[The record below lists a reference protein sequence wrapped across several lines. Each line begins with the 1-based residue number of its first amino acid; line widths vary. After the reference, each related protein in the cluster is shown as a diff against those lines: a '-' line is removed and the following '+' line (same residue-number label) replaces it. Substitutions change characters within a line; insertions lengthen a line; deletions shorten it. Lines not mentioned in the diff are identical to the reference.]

1 MLEPWAPDPA
11 ASRAVL
17 IGAST
22 FHSDELPNLPAVA
35 HNLDALDQV
44 LTDPR
49 HGVIGDSTVLADDD
63 VTDAKVGMAVSGA
76 TQHAADLVLVYYAG
90 HGVLDDDGRLH
101 LARPDTSVDHV
112 SWTGVSV
119 DLLKRELGRARARAR
134 VLVLDC
140 CFSGRAVTAM
150 SDSRTLVAGQ
160 LDLSGTY
167 TLTSTTATAPSH
179 APPNKRYTSF
189 THALLGALAQP
200 DPLTLD
206 GIYHR
211 IDAELDGLG
220 LPRPQ
225 HNATNNAAA
234 LALTRGPVL
243 PSTRRPTPQQ
253 PARTP
258 LHQRVFSTLRPPSP
272 ARHAI
277 LGVGWATGT
286 LGLVL
291 SFAALGAVPHFL
303 PAVALVPFVF
313 FVILSIMLFVV
324 VDAGDLQ
331 LADQQLEV
339 QLPLGRRAR
348 IPWDAIRT
356 VRAYDLTRY
365 GLRQRCAI
373 EIETAEPDDIP
384 PKAPL
389 TPVPGRDRPTYRF
402 GDINAGADELTASLR
417 RIVGD
422 KLPTDDP
429 DDDRETADQERSS

>member
-11 ASRAVL
+11 TSRAVL
-17 IGAST
+17 IGTST

-44 LTDPR
+44 LTDPS
-49 HGVIGDSTVLADDD
+49 HGVIGGSTVLADDD
-63 VTDAKVGMAVSGA
+63 ITDAKVGVAVSEAAKEA
-76 TQHAADLVLVYYAG
+76 TDLLLVYYAG

-112 SWTGVSV
+112 SWTSVSV
-119 DLLKRELGRARARAR
+119 DLLKRDLSRTRARAR
-134 VLVLDC
+134 VLALDC
-140 CFSGRAVTAM
+140 CFSGRAVAAM
-150 SDSRTLVAGQ
+150 TDSRTLVAGQ

-179 APPNKRYTSF
+179 APPDKRYTSF

-206 GIYHR
+206 EIYHR

-243 PSTRRPTPQQ
+243 PSTRRPTPRE
-253 PARTP
+253 PAATP
-258 LHQRVFSTLRPPSP
+258 PPKRAFGTLRPPSP
-272 ARHAI
+272 ERRAI
-277 LGVGWATGT
+277 LGVGCGIGT
-286 LGLVL
+286 LGTIT
-291 SFAALGAVPHFL
+291 SFAAMNAVPHPM
-303 PAVALVPFVF
+303 PAVALSVFALMLLASMIFVL
-313 FVILSIMLFVV
+313 I
-324 VDAGDLQ
+324 DEGDLQ
-331 LADQQLEV
+331 LEDQQLEV

-356 VRAYDLTRY
+356 IRVHDVNRS
-365 GLRQRCAI
+365 GPRQRCAI
-373 EIETAEPDDIP
+373 ELETMEPDDIP
-384 PKAPL
+384 PKAPF
-389 TPVPGRDRPTYRF
+389 TPVPGRDQATYRF
-402 GDINAGADELTASLR
+402 GDINANTDALLASLR
-417 RIVGD
+417 RVVGE
-422 KLPTDDP
+422 KLPTNEP
-429 DDDRETADQERSS
+429 DDDRETADQESSS

>member
-49 HGVIGDSTVLADDD
+49 HGVIGGSTVLADDD

-112 SWTGVSV
+112 SWTSVSV

-211 IDAELDGLG
+211 IDAELDGD
-220 LPRPQ
+220 RK
-225 HNATNNAAA
+225 
-234 LALTRGPVL
+234 
-243 PSTRRPTPQQ
+243 S
-253 PARTP
+253 
-258 LHQRVFSTLRPPSP
+258 
-272 ARHAI
+272 
-277 LGVGWATGT
+277 
-286 LGLVL
+286 
-291 SFAALGAVPHFL
+291 
-303 PAVALVPFVF
+303 
-313 FVILSIMLFVV
+313 VV
-324 VDAGDLQ
+324 
-331 LADQQLEV
+331 
-339 QLPLGRRAR
+339 
-348 IPWDAIRT
+348 
-356 VRAYDLTRY
+356 
-365 GLRQRCAI
+365 
-373 EIETAEPDDIP
+373 
-384 PKAPL
+384 
-389 TPVPGRDRPTYRF
+389 
-402 GDINAGADELTASLR
+402 
-417 RIVGD
+417 
-422 KLPTDDP
+422 
-429 DDDRETADQERSS
+429 